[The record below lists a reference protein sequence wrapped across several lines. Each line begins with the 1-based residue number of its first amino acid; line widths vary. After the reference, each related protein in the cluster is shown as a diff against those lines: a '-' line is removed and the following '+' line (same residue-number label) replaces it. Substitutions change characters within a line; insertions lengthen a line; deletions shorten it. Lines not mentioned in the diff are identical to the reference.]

1 MDDIQ
6 LSSSPKSKMAS
17 SYRLRCLS
25 WVLETNLKEEVC
37 RGFIFANLFYS
48 LYLSVR
54 LWWNILVANL
64 ATNFQ
69 DLVAKGKNLVA
80 LAPVLGAIS
89 RPVYLRLARYVN
101 NNLTMKGF
109 YSTPHVSC
117 TKGFYFQRGN
127 GEQLKFT
134 LELSG
139 IVFQETPLNC
149 NNCLRITIHNCSFHN
164 ASRALAIKIQ
174 NIGSF
179 HLDLQGRSKFRN
191 NFQCIHVLLLY
202 NT

>member
-1 MDDIQ
+1 MDDI
-6 LSSSPKSKMAS
+6 LRSLSPKSKMAS

-37 RGFIFANLFYS
+37 RGFIFANLFDS

-89 RPVYLRLARYVN
+89 RPVGIYVSPDTSTTTW
-101 NNLTMKGF
+101 LWRV
-109 YSTPHVSC
+109 STPPHTFRVLRDFIS
-117 TKGFYFQRGN
+117 RGKW
-127 GEQLKFT
+127 GAAEVYV
-134 LELSG
+134 G
-139 IVFQETPLNC
+139 
-149 NNCLRITIHNCSFHN
+149 
-164 ASRALAIKIQ
+164 A
-174 NIGSF
+174 
-179 HLDLQGRSKFRN
+179 FRN
-191 NFQCIHVLLLY
+191 CFSRISTKL
-202 NT
+202 

>member
-6 LSSSPKSKMAS
+6 RSSSPKSKMAS

-37 RGFIFANLFYS
+37 RGFIFANLFDS

-80 LAPVLGAIS
+80 LAPVLSAIS
-89 RPVYLRLARYVN
+89 RPVGIYVSPDTSTTTW
-101 NNLTMKGF
+101 LWRV
-109 YSTPHVSC
+109 STPPHTFRVLRDFIS
-117 TKGFYFQRGN
+117 RG
-127 GEQLKFT
+127 ET

-139 IVFQETPLNC
+139 IVFQESSLNC
-149 NNCLRITIHNCSFHN
+149 NDCLCITIHNCSFHN
-164 ASRALAIKIQ
+164 ASRALAIKLQ

>member
-1 MDDIQ
+1 MDEIQ
-6 LSSSPKSKMAS
+6 PSSSPKSKMAS

-37 RGFIFANLFYS
+37 RGFIFANLFDS

-89 RPVYLRLARYVN
+89 RPVGIYVSPDTSTTTW
-101 NNLTMKGF
+101 LWRV
-109 YSTPHVSC
+109 STPPHTFRVLRDFIS
-117 TKGFYFQRGN
+117 RG
-127 GEQLKFT
+127 EM
-134 LELSG
+134 
-139 IVFQETPLNC
+139 
-149 NNCLRITIHNCSFHN
+149 
-164 ASRALAIKIQ
+164 
-174 NIGSF
+174 
-179 HLDLQGRSKFRN
+179 GRSWSSRWS
-191 NFQCIHVLLLY
+191 FQGLFFKKLH
-202 NT
+202 

>member
-37 RGFIFANLFYS
+37 RGFIFANLFDS

-69 DLVAKGKNLVA
+69 DLVAKGKNLVV
-80 LAPVLGAIS
+80 LAPVLGVIS
-89 RPVYLRLARYVN
+89 RPGKSCLPVNRDILRAERERENKSLNIYVFKMLISN
-101 NNLTMKGF
+101 WKKNKCLCALFGF
-109 YSTPHVSC
+109 TFFLRDFFFSLFLWRPLRSPM
-117 TKGFYFQRGN
+117 QRA
-127 GEQLKFT
+127 
-134 LELSG
+134 
-139 IVFQETPLNC
+139 P
-149 NNCLRITIHNCSFHN
+149 
-164 ASRALAIKIQ
+164 
-174 NIGSF
+174 
-179 HLDLQGRSKFRN
+179 
-191 NFQCIHVLLLY
+191 
-202 NT
+202 